1 VALELRRGGWPDARA
16 LIGGYNALKAAGL
29 TTSTVSS

>member
-16 LIGGYNALKAAGL
+16 LVGGYNALKGVGV
-29 TTSTVSS
+29 STPS

>member
-16 LIGGYNALKAAGL
+16 LVGGYTALK
-29 TTSTVSS
+29 TVSVVTPS